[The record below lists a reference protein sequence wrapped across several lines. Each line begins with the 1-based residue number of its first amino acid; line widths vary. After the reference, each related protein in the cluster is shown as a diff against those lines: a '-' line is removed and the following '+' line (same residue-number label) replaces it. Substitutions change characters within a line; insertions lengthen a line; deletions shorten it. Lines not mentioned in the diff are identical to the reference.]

1 MGRGRLLQAVHR
13 EAEELVCPGELSEEL
28 SPLKGRKKC
37 KRIYSVWRLTLVDK
51 QADRVSSVFD
61 DLLHSSKHRLR
72 KRSTRV
78 YEEESP
84 HYPRPCSPGRQD
96 GARGGWDLLTPP
108 HTHLPPP
115 EGSACSWMD
124 QETMS
129 QGRETGKLEA
139 RTANPCRPVTR

>member
-1 MGRGRLLQAVHR
+1 M
-13 EAEELVCPGELSEEL
+13 
-28 SPLKGRKKC
+28 
-37 KRIYSVWRLTLVDK
+37 DK

-84 HYPRPCSPGRQD
+84 HYPCPCSPGRQD

-115 EGSACSWMD
+115 EGSACSVDGSGNDESRTRDW
-124 QETMS
+124 Q
-129 QGRETGKLEA
+129 TGGSHRKSL
-139 RTANPCRPVTR
+139 